1 MLHWILTICV
11 GIFDEQPL
19 DGKEQMMSRYV
30 DAEYVKAVMLND
42 RLMQGN
48 AEFTLYVQQVETQV
62 NALPGID
69 IVRCSECKHWRTYE
83 TWAECELWTDDP
95 YESAKTKAN
104 DFCSYG
110 ERRKP

>member
-1 MLHWILTICV
+1 
-11 GIFDEQPL
+11 
-19 DGKEQMMSRYV
+19 MSRYI

-62 NALPGID
+62 KALPGID
-69 IVRCSECKHWRTYE
+69 IVPCKECKHWCKGDEVYGICYRCPNTRQM
-83 TWAECELWTDDP
+83 
-95 YESAKTKAN
+95 KAD

-110 ERRKP
+110 SRSEKPNNSERSSE

>member
-1 MLHWILTICV
+1 
-11 GIFDEQPL
+11 
-19 DGKEQMMSRYV
+19 MSRYV

-62 NALPGID
+62 KALPGID
-69 IVRCSECKHWRTYE
+69 IVRCRECKHWCKGDEVYGICYRCPNTRQMRY
-83 TWAECELWTDDP
+83 D
-95 YESAKTKAN
+95 

-110 ERRKP
+110 EREGE

>member
-1 MLHWILTICV
+1 
-11 GIFDEQPL
+11 
-19 DGKEQMMSRYV
+19 MSRYV

-48 AEFTLYVQQVETQV
+48 AEFTLYVQQVETHV

-83 TWAECELWTDDP
+83 TWSECELWTDDFW
-95 YESAKTKAN
+95 YLFLN
-104 DFCSYG
+104 DATAHPRYVYAWMPLPEPWKG
-110 ERRKP
+110 ADDE

>member
-1 MLHWILTICV
+1 
-11 GIFDEQPL
+11 
-19 DGKEQMMSRYV
+19 MSRYV

-69 IVRCSECKHWRTYE
+69 IVRCSECKWFDSGKNDSEIWSMCTRHFGKYIDVN
-83 TWAECELWTDDP
+83 AD
-95 YESAKTKAN
+95 

-110 ERRKP
+110 ERKGE